1 MASETPEKSVAGN
14 LALNGLKP
22 KDMEVLSL
30 MVLCSTPE
38 AHANLLSNINFEQFA
53 SLGSYKN
60 EHAAKTVVGM
70 LIRKL
75 KANTTPPDNAN
86 ALTPTATPKKRK
98 TPVKKAANN
107 DDDGEADTPAKKPRA
122 RTKKAA
128 SAEPVSKDVEMRDQ
142 GEVQT
147 E

>member
-75 KANTTPPDNAN
+75 K
-86 ALTPTATPKKRK
+86 
-98 TPVKKAANN
+98 
-107 DDDGEADTPAKKPRA
+107 
-122 RTKKAA
+122 
-128 SAEPVSKDVEMRDQ
+128 
-142 GEVQT
+142 
-147 E
+147 